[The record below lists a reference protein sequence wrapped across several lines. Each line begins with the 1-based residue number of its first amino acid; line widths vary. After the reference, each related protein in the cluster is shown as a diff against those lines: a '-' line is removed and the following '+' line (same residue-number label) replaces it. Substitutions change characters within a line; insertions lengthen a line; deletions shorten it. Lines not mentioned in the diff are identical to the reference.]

1 MRHIKHFIKN
11 ETVLTAALLLAI
23 ISAFIVPPDRSYID
37 YLNLPVLAL
46 LFCLMAVVAGLRKEG
61 LFDSKRK
68 S

>member
-37 YLNLPVLAL
+37 YLNCLCLPCFSA
-46 LFCLMAVVAGLRKEG
+46 
-61 LFDSKRK
+61 
-68 S
+68 